1 MTRSS
6 GGRLDDSGAEQKG
19 MGKRVDHWRAELANV
34 VTHGVGVVAAVA
46 GATVLVVLVSLRGDP
61 WRIVAASVYG
71 VALISLYLFSTL
83 YHAARRP
90 SIKARLKALDH
101 GAIFLLI
108 AGTYTPF
115 TLVTL
120 RGGWGWSLFG
130 VTWGVAL
137 VGVVFKLF
145 WAGRFQLLSTLL
157 YIAMGW
163 LVVIAIVPLIRSVS
177 AVTLALL
184 FAGGISYT
192 AGTLFYHN
200 RRIPFAH
207 AIWHLF
213 VLGGSAFHYW
223 AILNV
228 MSHTA

>member
-1 MTRSS
+1 MRE
-6 GGRLDDSGAEQKG
+6 RMEH
-19 MGKRVDHWRAELANV
+19 RRAELANV
-34 VTHGVGVVAAVA
+34 VTHGVGTAAALV
-46 GATVLVVLVSLRGDP
+46 GVTVLVVLVSLRGDP
-61 WRIVAASVYG
+61 WRVVAAAVYG
-71 VALISLYLFSTL
+71 VSLISLYLFSTL

-90 SIKARLKALDH
+90 AVKERLKALDH
-101 GAIFLLI
+101 AAIFLLI
-108 AGTYTPF
+108 AGSYTPF

-130 VTWGVAL
+130 VTWGIAL
-137 VGVVFKLF
+137 AGVIFKLF
-145 WAGRFQLLSTLL
+145 WAGRFRLLSTLL

-163 LVVIAIVPLIRSVS
+163 LVMIAIVPLVRAVS
-177 AVTLALL
+177 HETLALL

-200 RRIPFAH
+200 RRIPYAH

-223 AILNV
+223 AIIQV
-228 MSHTA
+228 IGQSA